1 MSIHAVKIRRTNL
14 LDVVH
19 NALTGPRDDRGPEE
33 LLLAERDERQRKWRD
48 HLHTYISV
56 NSGLIVMNL
65 VMATFAGSLVPW
77 FIFPAIGWGMG
88 LSAHGLNHRAWM
100 SDNRARITAAEARLG
115 IAPPSTPLLTAP
127 TDTVDPWDQLLESC
141 DQAVRRAKTLITE
154 VHPAAT
160 GAVVDLEEGLATI
173 ERLAMGAQRIQA
185 VLEGLAPRGRE
196 GLERQIAQL
205 DAQITQTEDAGL
217 KEAHLANRAL
227 MISRRAKLEALIA
240 DRDRMFA
247 KAQGFLLAVE
257 NLHLDAARVSSPEV
271 LDTLSTPI
279 GRLTEEVQILRKVDD
294 ELKRVS

>member
-1 MSIHAVKIRRTNL
+1 MKIRRTNL

-19 NALTGPRDDRGPEE
+19 DALAGPRDDRSPEE
-33 LLLAERDERQRKWRD
+33 LLLAERDERQRQWRD

-88 LSAHGLNHRAWM
+88 LGAHGLNHRAWM
-100 SDNRARITAAEARLG
+100 SDNRAQITAAETKLG
-115 IAPPSTPLLTAP
+115 IAPPSTRLLNAP
-127 TDTVDPWDQLLESC
+127 EEADLDPWEQLLVSC
-141 DQAVRRAKTLITE
+141 DEAVRRAKTLLGE

-160 GAVVDLEEGLATI
+160 GAVVDLEEGLATV
-173 ERLAMGAQRIQA
+173 ERLAAGAERIET
-185 VLEGLAPRGRE
+185 VLEGLAPQGRK
-196 GLERQIAQL
+196 GLERQIAKL
-205 DAQITQTEDAGL
+205 DQQITQTEDAGL

-227 MISRRAKLEALIA
+227 LISRRAKLEALIA

-247 KAQGFLLAVE
+247 NAQGFLLAVE
-257 NLHLDAARVSSPEV
+257 NLHLDAARVGNPEMP
-271 LDTLSTPI
+271 DALSAPI
-279 GRLTEEVQILRKVDD
+279 DRLTEEVQILRRVGD